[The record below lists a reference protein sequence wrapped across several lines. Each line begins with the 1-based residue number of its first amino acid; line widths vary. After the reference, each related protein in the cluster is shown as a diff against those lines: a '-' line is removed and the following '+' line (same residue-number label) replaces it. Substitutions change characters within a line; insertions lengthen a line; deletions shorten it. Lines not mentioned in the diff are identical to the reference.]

1 MTSTTGT
8 TGATGTTPLE
18 SSRVTRTVHPPFAA
32 ELVHTLSV
40 HSQYVLHGNIRD
52 DYVVADDLTDG
63 RRVYRAMSLEDML
76 WEPLQRAGY
85 KSLLRYDPV
94 AGFRI
99 VHSTAETETATLLE
113 RNTRRFPGRPDD
125 SGTDDVARVLE
136 SFARGWVGERPGPP
150 QKDPRYEDYQ
160 QPLHAALIVDYASR
174 IPTQVNQLS
183 DEERT
188 FFLRCLKIAEEARPF
203 VRAKSGRALFNPVI
217 WLADGERD
225 LPAWLVTSGVRVRS
239 IGVPTPDLGQRRRMA
254 ALLAQQAGVPGTA
267 TKLDVGPLVD
277 RDTRE
282 EPTEEDVDRFAR
294 AASGLS
300 LRAMRE
306 SMRLAR
312 ASKIGFGRM
321 EQAVRIYEL
330 GVSRN
335 PWTGGAVADS
345 IRDGEAYIGGRVQ
358 GQEKAVTQTLDVLK
372 RAALGLSGA
381 QASSPAVHR
390 PRGVLFFAGPTG
402 TGKTELAKAVATTL
416 FGSED
421 ACLRFD
427 MSEFSAPHSADRLVG
442 APPGYVGYEA
452 GGELTRAVREDPFRV
467 VLFDEI
473 DKADKGVLD
482 KFLQVLE
489 DGRLTDGQGVTTYF
503 SECVLIFT
511 SNLGVHG
518 PSGEDGRP
526 LVSSSG
532 QERIPETP
540 EERAEFEQRILGNV
554 RHHFEHTLK
563 RPELL
568 NRLGGNIVVFQYIE
582 AAVARRIFTG
592 QLRNIADHMERQSG
606 LRLRILPE
614 AEEELA
620 DLCTE
625 DLYNGGRGIGMKLE
639 THLINPLAREVFDLG
654 TLEPGS
660 VVTVSRVVR
669 RPDGGVDLTVEASAD
684 EHVSLRKAAVW

>member
-1 MTSTTGT
+1 MARTTQ
-8 TGATGTTPLE
+8 
-18 SSRVTRTVHPPFAA
+18 PPFAA

-63 RRVYRAMSLEDML
+63 SRRFRALRLEDLL
-76 WEPLQRAGY
+76 WDPLRRAGY
-85 KSLLRYDPV
+85 NSLLRYDAV
-94 AGFRI
+94 EGFSV
-99 VHSTAETETATLLE
+99 VHSSDADSMNTLLQH
-113 RNTRRFPGRPDD
+113 NTRKLPGRPEEPD
-125 SGTDDVARVLE
+125 TERMAKVLE
-136 SFARGWVGERPGPP
+136 SFTRGWAGERPGPG
-150 QKDPRYEDYQ
+150 QDNPRYEDYQ

-203 VRAKSGRALFNPVI
+203 VRPKSGRALFNPVI

-239 IGVPTPDLGQRRRMA
+239 IGVPAPDLGQRRRMA
-254 ALLAQQAGVPGTA
+254 GLLAEQAGVPETVTG
-267 TKLDVGPLVD
+267 LDVGPLVC
-277 RDTRE
+277 RDVRE
-282 EPTEEDVDRFAR
+282 DPTGEEVERFAR
-294 AASGLS
+294 AATGLT

-312 ASKIGFGRM
+312 ASKITFDRM

-345 IRDGEAYIGGRVQ
+345 IRDGEAAIGERVL

-381 QASSPAVHR
+381 QASAASVHR

-473 DKADKGVLD
+473 EKADRGVLD

-518 PSGEDGRP
+518 PSGPDGRP
-526 LVSSSG
+526 VAPPAGSDRPSALPRDG
-532 QERIPETP
+532 RLPETP
-540 EERAEFEQRILGNV
+540 EERAAFEQEILGNV
-554 RHHFEHTLK
+554 RHHFEHTLQ

-568 NRLGGNIVVFQYIE
+568 NRLGGNVVVFQYIGE
-582 AAVARRIFTG
+582 ATAQLIFKG
-592 QLRNIADHMERQSG
+592 QLRNIVAHMERQGG
-606 LRLRILPE
+606 LRLRVLPE
-614 AEEELA
+614 AEKVLA
-620 DLCTE
+620 DACTE
-625 DLYNGGRGIGMKLE
+625 NLRNGGRGIGMKLE
-639 THLINPLAREVFDLG
+639 THLINPLARGVFDLG
-654 TLEPGS
+654 TLDEGTT
-660 VVTVSRVVR
+660 VTVSKVTVHE
-669 RPDGGVDLTVEASAD
+669 DGGVELELYASAD
-684 EHVSLRKAAVW
+684 GAVPLRKGSAP

>member
-1 MTSTTGT
+1 MTISHPLD
-8 TGATGTTPLE
+8 AT
-18 SSRVTRTVHPPFAA
+18 RVRRTVPPPFAA
-32 ELVHTLSV
+32 ELTGTLSV
-40 HSQYVLHGNIRD
+40 HAQYVLHGNIRD
-52 DYVVADDLTDG
+52 DYIVRDDLDDGTD
-63 RRVYRAMSLEDML
+63 RLRAVGLEDVL
-76 WEPLQRAGY
+76 WEQLRRAGFQV
-85 KSLLRYDPV
+85 LLRYDAV
-94 AGFRI
+94 AGFTIARS
-99 VHSTAETETATLLE
+99 VEGLDMETLLQ
-113 RNTRRFPGRPDD
+113 RNTRKVPGRPDPAD
-125 SGTDDVARVLE
+125 EEDQVERVFR
-136 SFARGWVGERPGPP
+136 SFARGWAGERPGPP
-150 QKDPRYEDYQ
+150 QDNPRYEDYQ
-160 QPLHAALIVDYASR
+160 QPVPAALLVGYASR

-183 DEERT
+183 DAERT
-188 FFLRCLKIAEEARPF
+188 FFLRCLKIAEEAPPIP
-203 VRAKSGRALFNPVI
+203 RAKSRRALFNPIV

-225 LPAWLVTSGVRVRS
+225 LPSWMVTTGVRVRS
-239 IGVPTPDLGQRRRMA
+239 IGVPMPDLGQRRRMA
-254 ALLAQQAGVPGTA
+254 ALLAHQAGVPPTA
-267 TKLDVGPLVD
+267 TTLDVGPLVNGA
-277 RDTRE
+277 TRE
-282 EPTEEDVDRFAR
+282 EVTDEQIETFAR
-294 AASGLS
+294 SARGLT

-312 ASKIGFGRM
+312 DRRIPFAEMDR
-321 EQAVRIYEL
+321 AVRAYEL
-330 GVSRN
+330 GKSQT
-335 PWTGGAVADS
+335 PWTGGAVAES
-345 IRDGEAYIGGRVQ
+345 IRRGEDEVRKRVL

-381 QASSPAVHR
+381 QASGSGHR

-402 TGKTELAKAVATTL
+402 TGKTELAKAVATML

-518 PSGEDGRP
+518 PSGPDGRP
-526 LVSSSG
+526 LTPADPLG
-532 QERIPETP
+532 RLPETP
-540 EERAEFEQRILGNV
+540 EEQVQFEQEILSNV

-568 NRLGGNIVVFQYIE
+568 NRFGGNIVVFQYIDRDT
-582 AAVARRIFTG
+582 ARLIFQG

-606 LRLRILPE
+606 IRLHVLRE
-614 AEEELA
+614 AEEALVEECVR
-620 DLCTE
+620 DRR
-625 DLYNGGRGIGMKLE
+625 NGGRGIGMKLE
-639 THLINPLAREVFDLG
+639 THLINPLARGMFDDLADDLKPG
-654 TLEPGS
+654 T
-660 VVTVSRVVR
+660 VVTVSRVEVGEDGAVR
-669 RPDGGVDLTVEASAD
+669 LDLSATSS
-684 EHVSLRKAAVW
+684 EPLTMSKAPW

>member
-1 MTSTTGT
+1 MTST
-8 TGATGTTPLE
+8 PVE
-18 SSRVTRTVHPPFAA
+18 SLRVSRTVHPPFAA

-52 DYVVADDLTDG
+52 DYVVADDLSDG
-63 RRVYRAMSLEDML
+63 RRVYRAVSLEDML

-94 AGFRI
+94 AGFRV
-99 VHSTAETETATLLE
+99 VHSAGSVDMNTLLA
-113 RNTRRFPGRPDD
+113 RNTRRLPGRSDD
-125 SGTDDVARVLE
+125 SDTDEVARVLE
-136 SFARGWVGERPGPP
+136 SFSRGWVGERPGPP

-188 FFLRCLKIAEEARPF
+188 FFLRCLKIAEEAQPF

-225 LPAWLVTSGVRVRS
+225 LPAWLLTSGVRVRS

-254 ALLAQQAGVPGTA
+254 ALLAQQAGVPGAQQSGVPGTA
-267 TKLDVGPLVD
+267 RLDVGPLVN
-277 RDTRE
+277 RDVRE
-282 EPTEEDVDRFAR
+282 EPTDEDVERFAR
-294 AASGLS
+294 AASGLT

-312 ASKIGFGRM
+312 ASKITFDRM

-345 IRDGEAYIGGRVQ
+345 IRDGQAYISGRVQ

-526 LVSSSG
+526 LASFSG
-532 QERIPETP
+532 EEKIPETP
-540 EERAEFEQRILGNV
+540 VERADFEQRILGNV

-568 NRLGGNIVVFQYIE
+568 NRLGGNIVVFQYID
-582 AAVARRIFTG
+582 APTARNIFTG
-592 QLRNIADHMERQSG
+592 QLGNIVDHMERQSG
-606 LRLRILPE
+606 LRLRVLPE
-614 AEEELA
+614 AEEVLAALCTA
-620 DLCTE
+620 DLR
-625 DLYNGGRGIGMKLE
+625 NGGRGIGMKLE

-660 VVTVSRVVR
+660 VVTVSRVTPL
-669 RPDGGVDLTVEASAD
+669 PDGGVDLTVEASGGGT
-684 EHVSLRKAAVW
+684 VPMQKAAPW

>member
-1 MTSTTGT
+1 M
-8 TGATGTTPLE
+8 
-18 SSRVTRTVHPPFAA
+18 
-32 ELVHTLSV
+32 
-40 HSQYVLHGNIRD
+40 
-52 DYVVADDLTDG
+52 
-63 RRVYRAMSLEDML
+63 
-76 WEPLQRAGY
+76 
-85 KSLLRYDPV
+85 
-94 AGFRI
+94 
-99 VHSTAETETATLLE
+99 
-113 RNTRRFPGRPDD
+113 
-125 SGTDDVARVLE
+125 
-136 SFARGWVGERPGPP
+136 
-150 QKDPRYEDYQ
+150 
-160 QPLHAALIVDYASR
+160 HAALLVDFASR
-174 IPTQVNQLS
+174 IPTQANQLS

-203 VRAKSGRALFNPVI
+203 PRAGSGRALFNPVI

-225 LPAWLVTSGVRVRS
+225 LPSWLVTSSVRVRS
-239 IGVPTPDLGQRRRMA
+239 IGVPMPDLGQRRRMA
-254 ALLAQQAGVPGTA
+254 ELLAGQAGVPETA
-267 TKLDVGPLVD
+267 TGLDVGPLLKD
-277 RDTRE
+277 AKRE
-282 EPTEEDVDRFAR
+282 EPTDEDVVRFAR
-294 AASGLS
+294 AAGGLT

-312 ASKIGFGRM
+312 ARRLSFAEM
-321 EQAVRIYEL
+321 DQAVRLYEL

-345 IRDGEAYIGGRVQ
+345 IRDGETLIGERVR

-381 QASSPAVHR
+381 QAASTSVHR

-402 TGKTELAKAVATTL
+402 TGKTELARAVATTL

-518 PSGEDGRP
+518 PSGADGRP
-526 LVSSSG
+526 LSAPAG
-532 QERIPETP
+532 RDRLPETP
-540 EERAEFEQRILGNV
+540 EERAAFEEEILGNV

-568 NRLGGNIVVFQYIE
+568 NRLGGNIVVFQYIDE
-582 AAVARRIFTG
+582 PTAHLIFKG
-592 QLRNIADHMERQSG
+592 QLRNIVEHMRRQGG
-606 LRLRILPE
+606 LSLKVLPE
-614 AEEELA
+614 AEKVLA
-620 DLCTE
+620 DACTR
-625 DLYNGGRGIGMKLE
+625 DRHNGGRGIGMKLE
-639 THLINPLAREVFDLG
+639 THLINPLARAMFDLG
-654 TLEPGS
+654 VELTPGT
-660 VVTVSRVVR
+660 VVTVSRVAVQ
-669 RPDGGVDLTVEASAD
+669 PDGGVRVDID
-684 EHVSLRKAAVW
+684 AVPGERTPDRQPPW

>member
-1 MTSTTGT
+1 MTSS
-8 TGATGTTPLE
+8 PFE
-18 SSRVTRTVHPPFAA
+18 SLRVTRTVQPPFAA

-52 DYVVADDLTDG
+52 DYVVADELSDG
-63 RRVYRAMSLEDML
+63 SRVFRAVSLEDLL

-85 KSLLRYDPV
+85 KSLLRYDAV
-94 AGFRI
+94 AGFR
-99 VHSTAETETATLLE
+99 VVRSTDSVDMETLLR
-113 RNTRRFPGRPDD
+113 RNTHRVPGRSDD
-125 SGTDDVARVLE
+125 SGTDEVARVLE
-136 SFARGWVGERPGPP
+136 SFSRGWVGEQPGPS
-150 QKDPRYEDYQ
+150 QDNPRYEDYQ
-160 QPLHAALIVDYASR
+160 QPLHAALVVDYASR

-188 FFLRCLKIAEEARPF
+188 FFLRCLKIAEEAPPF
-203 VRAKSGRALFNPVI
+203 VRPKSGRALFNPVI

-267 TKLDVGPLVD
+267 TKLDVGPLVN
-277 RDTRE
+277 RDVRE
-282 EPTEEDVDRFAR
+282 DPTDEEVERFAR
-294 AASGLS
+294 AASGLT

-312 ASKIGFGRM
+312 ASKITFDRM
-321 EQAVRIYEL
+321 EQAVRVYEL

-345 IRDGEAYIGGRVQ
+345 IRDGEAYISGRVL

-381 QASSPAVHR
+381 QAASASVHR
-390 PRGVLFFAGPTG
+390 LRGVLFFAGPTG

-518 PSGEDGRP
+518 PSGADGRP
-526 LVSSSG
+526 LTSPAG
-532 QERIPETP
+532 RDRLPESP
-540 EERAEFEQRILGNV
+540 EERAEFEREILGNV
-554 RHHFEHTLK
+554 RHHIEHTLK

-568 NRLGGNIVVFQYIE
+568 NRLGGNIVVFQYIDE
-582 AAVARRIFTG
+582 PTAQRIFTG

-606 LRLRILPE
+606 LRLKVLPE
-614 AEEELA
+614 AEKVLSN
-620 DLCTE
+620 LCTE
-625 DLYNGGRGIGMKLE
+625 DRRNGGRGIGMKLE
-639 THLINPLAREVFDLG
+639 THLINPLARKVFGLG
-654 TLEPGS
+654 RLDEGTA
-660 VVTVSRVVR
+660 VTVSRVTVL
-669 RPDGGVDLTVEASAD
+669 PDGGVDLEVEASAD
-684 EHVSLRKAAVW
+684 GAVSMRKRAPAW

>member
-1 MTSTTGT
+1 MASSSSFVS
-8 TGATGTTPLE
+8 PLDE
-18 SSRVTRTVHPPFAA
+18 LRVTRTTPPPFAA

-63 RRVYRAMSLEDML
+63 RRRYRAMGLEELL
-76 WEPLQRAGY
+76 WDPLRRAGY
-85 KSLLRYDPV
+85 NSLLRYDAV
-94 AGFRI
+94 GGFSV
-99 VHSTAETETATLLE
+99 VHSGDEDGMNTLLQ
-113 RNTRRFPGRPDD
+113 RNTRKVPGRSDEPD
-125 SGTDDVARVLE
+125 TEQMAKVLE
-136 SFARGWVGERPGPP
+136 SFAQGWAGERPGPR
-150 QKDPRYEDYQ
+150 QDDPRYEDYQ
-160 QPLHAALIVDYASR
+160 QPLPAALIVDYASR

-183 DEERT
+183 DDERT
-188 FFLRCLKIAEEARPF
+188 FFLRCLKIAQEARPF
-203 VRAKSGRALFNPVI
+203 VRPKSGRALFNPVI

-239 IGVPTPDLGQRRRMA
+239 IGVPVPDLGQRRRMA
-254 ALLAQQAGVPGTA
+254 KLLAERAGVPETVPG
-267 TKLDVGPLVD
+267 LDVGPLVN
-277 RDTRE
+277 RGVRE
-282 EPTEEDVDRFAR
+282 DPTAEETERFAR
-294 AASGLS
+294 AATGLT

-312 ASKIGFGRM
+312 ASKIPFDRM

-345 IRDGEAYIGGRVQ
+345 IRDGEAAIGRRVR

-381 QASSPAVHR
+381 QASAASVHR

-421 ACLRFD
+421 SCLRFD

-473 DKADKGVLD
+473 EKADRGVLD

-518 PSGEDGRP
+518 PPGPDGRP
-526 LVSSSG
+526 QPSPAGNDWSTGPL
-532 QERIPETP
+532 PATP
-540 EERAEFEQRILGNV
+540 EERAAFEQDILDNV
-554 RHHFEHTLK
+554 RHYFEHSLQ

-568 NRLGGNIVVFQYIE
+568 NRLGGNVVVFQYIGE
-582 AAVARRIFTG
+582 TTAQEIFQG
-592 QLRNIADHMERQSG
+592 QLDNIIGHMERQGG
-606 LRLRILPE
+606 LRLEVLAGARKV
-614 AEEELA
+614 LA
-620 DLCTE
+620 DVCTE
-625 DLYNGGRGIGMKLE
+625 NLRNGGRGIGMKLE
-639 THLINPLAREVFDLG
+639 THLINPLARGVFDLG
-654 TLEPGS
+654 TLAEGTT
-660 VVTVSRVVR
+660 VTVSKVTIHE
-669 RPDGGVDLTVEASAD
+669 DGGVELDLHASAD
-684 EHVSLRKAAVW
+684 GAVPPQRATAP

>member
-1 MTSTTGT
+1 MTSFPVQSPPHLTK
-8 TGATGTTPLE
+8 ATITQTIQ
-18 SSRVTRTVHPPFAA
+18 PPFAA
-32 ELVHTLSV
+32 ELFTTLSV
-40 HSQYVLHGNIRD
+40 HSQYVLHGNVRD
-52 DYVVADDLTDG
+52 DHLVADVRDDG
-63 RRVYRAMSLEDML
+63 TRRSRALGLEDLL
-76 WEPLQRAGY
+76 WEGLRRSGY
-85 KSLLRYDPV
+85 KCLLRYDQV
-94 AGFRI
+94 AGFTVAR
-99 VHSTAETETATLLE
+99 SDDGLDMNTLLQ
-113 RNTRRFPGRPDD
+113 RNTRRVPGRPDE
-125 SGTDDVARVLE
+125 DDGSQAARVFE

-150 QKDPRYEDYQ
+150 KDNPRYDDYQ
-160 QPLHAALIVDYASR
+160 KPVHAALLVDFASR
-174 IPTQVNQLS
+174 IPTQANQLS

-203 VRAKSGRALFNPVI
+203 PRSKSGRALFNPVI
-217 WLADGERD
+217 WLTEGERD
-225 LPAWLVTSGVRVRS
+225 LPAWLVTSSVRVRS
-239 IGVPTPDLGQRRRMA
+239 IGVPMPDLGQRRRMA
-254 ALLAQQAGVPGTA
+254 QLLAGQAGVPETA
-267 TKLDVGPLVD
+267 TKLDVGPLLKGAE
-277 RDTRE
+277 RE
-282 EPTEEDVDRFAR
+282 EPTDEDVMRFAR
-294 AASGLS
+294 AAGGLT

-312 ASKIGFGRM
+312 ARRLSFAEM
-321 EQAVRIYEL
+321 DQAVRLYEL

-345 IRDGEAYIGGRVQ
+345 IRDGEKVIGKRVR

-381 QASSPAVHR
+381 QAASTSVHR

-402 TGKTELAKAVATTL
+402 TGKTELARAVATTL
-416 FGSED
+416 FGSQD

-518 PSGEDGRP
+518 PTGADGRP
-526 LVSSSG
+526 LSSPAG
-532 QERIPETP
+532 QGRLPETP
-540 EERAEFEQRILGNV
+540 DERAAFEKEILGNV

-568 NRLGGNIVVFQYIE
+568 NRLGGNIVVFQYIDGPT
-582 AAVARRIFTG
+582 AHLIFKG
-592 QLRNIADHMERQSG
+592 QLRNIVEHMRHQGG
-606 LRLRILPE
+606 LTLEVLPE
-614 AEEELA
+614 AEKVLA
-620 DLCTE
+620 DECTR
-625 DLYNGGRGIGMKLE
+625 DLHNGGRGIGMKLE
-639 THLINPLAREVFDLG
+639 THLINPLARGLFDLG
-654 TLEPGS
+654 VHLTPGT
-660 VVTVSRVVR
+660 VVTVSRVTVQPDGSVRLDIEAVPGENTQDR
-669 RPDGGVDLTVEASAD
+669 RPP
-684 EHVSLRKAAVW
+684 W

>member
-1 MTSTTGT
+1 LTSFP
-8 TGATGTTPLE
+8 AASPRL
-18 SSRVTRTVHPPFAA
+18 SKAVVTQTLLPPFAA
-32 ELVHTLSV
+32 ELLATLSV
-40 HSQYVLHGNIRD
+40 HAQYVLHGNVRD
-52 DYVVADDLTDG
+52 DHLVADVLDDGG
-63 RRVYRAMSLEDML
+63 RRNRALPLVELL
-76 WEPLQRAGY
+76 WEGLQRAGY
-85 KSLLRYDPV
+85 KCLLRYDPV
-94 AGFRI
+94 DGFDVLRSHDGLDMNT
-99 VHSTAETETATLLE
+99 VLQ
-113 RNTRRFPGRPDD
+113 RNTRRLPGRSDEH
-125 SGTDDVARVLE
+125 GGGQVARVIE
-136 SFARGWVGERPGPP
+136 SFTKGWAGERPGPP
-150 QKDPRYEDYQ
+150 QDHPRYDDYQ
-160 QPLHAALIVDYASR
+160 RPVPAALLVDYASR

-183 DEERT
+183 DDERT
-188 FFLRCLKIAEEARPF
+188 FFLHCLRTAERARAFP
-203 VRAKSGRALFNPVI
+203 RPKTGRELFNPVI

-225 LPAWLVTSGVRVRS
+225 LPAWLVTSSVRVRS
-239 IGVPTPDLGQRRRMA
+239 IGVPLPDLGQRRRMA
-254 ALLAQQAGVPGTA
+254 ALLAARAGAPHSDRE
-267 TKLDVGPLVD
+267 LDVGPLLKDAV
-277 RDTRE
+277 RE
-282 EPTEEDVDRFAR
+282 SPTDEDVERFAR
-294 AASGLS
+294 AASGLT

-312 ASKIGFGRM
+312 ARRIPFAEM
-321 EQAVRIYEL
+321 DQAVRVYEL

-335 PWTGGAVADS
+335 PWTGGAVAES
-345 IRDGEAYIGGRVQ
+345 IRDGEAYIGTRVQ

-381 QASSPAVHR
+381 QASSASVHR

-518 PSGEDGRP
+518 PSGADGRP
-526 LVSSSG
+526 LSSLAG
-532 QERIPETP
+532 QERLPETP
-540 EERAEFEQRILGNV
+540 EERARFEREILGNV

-568 NRLGGNIVVFQYIE
+568 NRLGGNIVVFQYIDE
-582 AAVARRIFTG
+582 PTAHRIFKG
-592 QLRNIADHMERQSG
+592 QLSNIVAHMERQGG
-606 LRLRILPE
+606 LRLRVLPE
-614 AEEELA
+614 AEKVLA
-620 DLCTE
+620 DACTR
-625 DLYNGGRGIGMKLE
+625 DRHNGGRGIGMKLE
-639 THLINPLAREVFDLG
+639 THLINPLARGVFDLG
-654 TLEPGS
+654 VDLTPGT
-660 VVTVSRVVR
+660 VVTVSRVTLH
-669 RPDGGVDLTVEASAD
+669 PDGKVDLTLD
-684 EHVSLRKAAVW
+684 AAPAERPQQRRPAW